1 MLDAEAWVATA
12 FLMFIGV
19 LAYLGVYRK
28 VAAALDRRQAL
39 IKTKLDEA
47 RLLREEAQAVLVA
60 YQSKQREGMR
70 EAEAIIGTAKTEAE
84 QLASEANAKLEDFV
98 ARRTKLAQTKIAQAE
113 AKAISEVR
121 SAAADTAIAAAEKL
135 LRQIVKN
142 EVPKASLSRTIE
154 QLRVNN

>member
-1 MLDAEAWVATA
+1 MPHLPSLNGLPVASLPKKTWQLPWLTYSRARAKVMLDAEAWVATA

-70 EAEAIIGTAKTEAE
+70 EAEAIISSAK
-84 QLASEANAKLEDFV
+84 
-98 ARRTKLAQTKIAQAE
+98 I
-113 AKAISEVR
+113 
-121 SAAADTAIAAAEKL
+121 
-135 LRQIVKN
+135 
-142 EVPKASLSRTIE
+142 
-154 QLRVNN
+154 